1 MANTQQE
8 TFSTEEL
15 KEGLILPFDKP
26 YGWTSFALVK
36 KVRYTLCKY
45 SGIKKLKVGHAGTL
59 DPLATGLLVL
69 CAGKATKKIMDIQEL
84 EKVYLADIH
93 FGATTPSYD
102 RETQVDN
109 TFPVEHLNEEYLT
122 KILKNFVGKIQQV
135 PPLFSAK
142 NVDGVRAYKLAR
154 RGIEK
159 ELPPNEVEIHALE
172 LVRFKDNILRVKIRC
187 SKGTYIRS
195 LARDFGE
202 AANSGAFLTDLRRTA
217 IGDIT
222 IDSAYELDKFLTN
235 LNFL

>member
-1 MANTQQE
+1 MENMAKD
-8 TFSTEEL
+8 TFSAENL

-36 KVRYTLCKY
+36 KVRYLLCKH

-69 CAGKATKKIMDIQEL
+69 CAGKATKKIMGIQEM
-84 EKVYLADIH
+84 EKEYLADIE

-102 RETQVDN
+102 RETQIDKTYSVN
-109 TFPVEHLNEEYLT
+109 HLNDEYLNS
-122 KILKNFVGKIQQV
+122 ILREFIGKIQQV

-154 RGIEK
+154 GGVEK
-159 ELPPNEVEIHALE
+159 ELPPNEVEIHELE
-172 LVRFKDNILRVKIRC
+172 FVHFKDNILRVKIRC

-195 LARDFGE
+195 LARDFGK
-202 AANSGAFLTDLRRTA
+202 AAGSGAFLTDLRRTA

-222 IDSAYELDKFLTN
+222 VDSAYELDKFVTN
-235 LNFL
+235 LNIL